1 MVPGQRGD
9 LWCPCQGGS
18 DPSVLIRT
26 DIHSITAS
34 TDQYAQCS
42 RLHQYS
48 LSHSMGMIRIIHTIL
63 YVCTL
68 IRYDMPQA
76 PDMIL
81 QLVLQVEA
89 SMVTADQDVH
99 VRVVY

>member
-1 MVPGQRGD
+1 
-9 LWCPCQGGS
+9 
-18 DPSVLIRT
+18 
-26 DIHSITAS
+26 
-34 TDQYAQCS
+34 
-42 RLHQYS
+42 
-48 LSHSMGMIRIIHTIL
+48 
-63 YVCTL
+63 
-68 IRYDMPQA
+68 MPQA

>member
-1 MVPGQRGD
+1 
-9 LWCPCQGGS
+9 
-18 DPSVLIRT
+18 
-26 DIHSITAS
+26 
-34 TDQYAQCS
+34 
-42 RLHQYS
+42 
-48 LSHSMGMIRIIHTIL
+48 MGMIRIIHTIL